1 MSLVQISGNASGTGT
16 LTIAAPNTNSNYTVT
31 LPAATTTLVGTDA
44 TQTLTSK
51 TLTSPTITSPTISGA
66 VVSAMASSVI
76 TSGTAV
82 SASGTSVDFTGI
94 PSWAKRVTVM
104 FSGLSTNGTSTW
116 LIQLGD
122 SGGVENTGY
131 TGTCSVLGNS
141 SAGTSTVYSAGFLLI
156 ATSAA
161 FTGQGTFVITLLG
174 SNTWTGF
181 GIMGRSDNPNTT
193 MSAGSKTLSGTLDQI
208 RITTTNGTD
217 TFDAGT
223 INILYE

>member
-1 MSLVQISGNASGTGT
+1 MSIVTVQGNAGGTGT
-16 LTIAAPNTNSNYTVT
+16 LTVTSPNTNSNYTVT
-31 LPAATTTLVGTDA
+31 LPTATTTLAGTDA
-44 TQTLTSK
+44 TQTLTNK
-51 TLTSPTITSPTISGA
+51 TLTSPTITSPTISGTPVMGA
-66 VVSAMASSVI
+66 SVI

-116 LIQLGD
+116 LIQIGD
-122 SGGVENTGY
+122 SGGVEITGY
-131 TGTCSVLGNS
+131 AGTCSVLGNA

-156 ATSAA
+156 ATNAA

-181 GIMGRSDNPNTT
+181 GIMGRSDGANTI
-193 MSAGSKTLSGTLDQI
+193 MSAGFKTLSDTLDRV